1 MPPRAVPQSRLQ
13 RASGHSGVAGAGVPV
28 RTPGALTYVRVAEG
42 VLGVAGRA
50 RARLGAP
57 VTQAPAAQEHDEPE
71 PGSHCCCRCWGCC
84 SPLQSCCARRWR
96 SRCSRGSPTRRC
108 GATLALGAL
117 PSECPAGRD
126 GSRRGCLGTGARLQ
140 GPPLSLG
147 QGAGAGAGAGK
158 AAGGEAVREPASCPT
173 LRRCRAADRYSA
185 VSPSAR
191 PSDQSPS
198 RITSSTPSEK
208 GAGLWG
214 GATRTV
220 QILIGNNTAV
230 GTRVGGLGRASDP
243 RRGVALRAAPACPL
257 SRTPSPHAHSAL
269 WATLT
274 AASFSSSSSSI
285 FGPHDLMPSADHTL
299 QFQSSPSRE
308 ATQGDSCKCSEGGR
322 GAGRERLW
330 GKLKTRPRKGPKI
343 TDTHSARNQTGSQII
358 RGVELLSPHF

>member
-126 GSRRGCLGTGARLQ
+126 GSRRGCLGAGARLQ

-243 RRGVALRAAPACPL
+243 RRGVALSMSPLADTISPRPLRPLGNSNPNQNQLLPTPATILP
-257 SRTPSPHAHSAL
+257 RVR
-269 WATLT
+269 
-274 AASFSSSSSSI
+274 
-285 FGPHDLMPSADHTL
+285 
-299 QFQSSPSRE
+299 SSPGPGDLVCTWWKGWGKGYLSTFSGESRGE
-308 ATQGDSCKCSEGGR
+308 GR
-322 GAGRERLW
+322 GGGGNR
-330 GKLKTRPRKGPKI
+330 
-343 TDTHSARNQTGSQII
+343 
-358 RGVELLSPHF
+358 

>member
-126 GSRRGCLGTGARLQ
+126 GSRRGCLGAGARLQ

-274 AASFSSSSSSI
+274 QTRINYYLPQQLFFRGSEAA
-285 FGPHDLMPSADHTL
+285 LALETLSAPGGKAGEKVT
-299 QFQSSPSRE
+299 SPPFLER
-308 ATQGDSCKCSEGGR
+308 AGARGGVGEGETGR
-322 GAGRERLW
+322 
-330 GKLKTRPRKGPKI
+330 
-343 TDTHSARNQTGSQII
+343 
-358 RGVELLSPHF
+358 